1 MSVRILSG
9 VLDEMRDYFARLPDI
24 AEQAAVMAINDVAE
38 RKGMG
43 VIKGDMRD
51 QVNFPPGYIESRLR
65 VTRRATKGMLEAT
78 IRGRDRA
85 TSLARF
91 AQGQTPANTR
101 GRGVRVSVGRGQTT
115 VMRRAFLVN
124 LRNGNTGLAIR
135 LKGGESLRNTQ
146 GAVQLEGNVWLLYG
160 PSVDQVFR
168 GVVDDRADDLANMV
182 SREFQR
188 QFIRLSN
195 RG

>member
-9 VLDEMRDYFARLPDI
+9 VLDGMRNYFERLPDI